1 MKKRILF
8 LQLPLLDNDTAGK
21 RENFPFAALW
31 LSHALSQHPEGEFWE
46 VATAPAKWDELD
58 NAHLLEKILVSGV
71 EAVAFTLC
79 LWNVERSL
87 RVARQLR
94 NSRPELFLMAGGPE
108 ISEDHPFLL
117 EEPVFNA
124 LVTGEG
130 EAVFPEILKGI
141 RAGKLPAY
149 DNVLISSDTGWRR
162 GSKPPPPIDLASV
175 QVPVASLIECIKARP
190 SVYIETS
197 RGCPLTCT
205 YCRYHHLQKGVRAL
219 PAEAAAQRVQQLRAA
234 GAREIRFVDPTFNA
248 RADFTQLLE
257 RLAEIN
263 ADRKLGFFAE
273 LRADTLTPEQAAL
286 MAKVNFLDVEIGVQ
300 STDPKVLRTIRR
312 PANIAQVERG
322 IRLLTAAGVKVTLD
336 LMYGLPEQ
344 TLDDVLRSIE
354 WARNFG
360 PNITIQCMQTL
371 LLPGTDLREQA
382 EQYGMQSMALPPY
395 GVFSTA
401 TMPEDDMRR
410 IEALLHDS
418 DDMPADPVTA
428 RFTGYRLNGLFK
440 EQVGTAVPAVRSSEK
455 LKTDGG
461 LRQTA
466 LPLYSETLRGFQNR
480 RAVMIRGGDM
490 NARRKEIGR
499 MIEESISSE
508 PDMLWQ
514 FVLCPEREEPMQLL
528 EELIATVKKQ
538 PPHLLD
544 RFASAEL
551 FGEIASRRIFVRLA
565 KGRKYDAEWR
575 GQVEELLGRHFV

>member
-1 MKKRILF
+1 MKKKILF
-8 LQLPLLDNDTAGK
+8 LQLPLLDNDTSAP

-31 LSHALSQHPEGEFWE
+31 LSHALAQHSEGEFWE
-46 VATAPAKWDELD
+46 VIPAPAKWDELD
-58 NAHLLEKILVSGV
+58 NAHLLEKILASGAA
-71 EAVAFTLC
+71 AVAFTLC

-87 RVARQLR
+87 RIARRLKE
-94 NSRPELFLMAGGPE
+94 SRPELFLMAGGPE

-141 RAGKLPAY
+141 RIGKLPAY
-149 DNVLISSDTGWRR
+149 DNVLINDSIRLRKEAPARQGGWRR
-162 GSKPPPPIDLASV
+162 GSKPPPQIDLASV
-175 QVPVASLIECIKARP
+175 QVPVAALMECINVRP
-190 SVYIETS
+190 AVYIETS

-219 PAEAAAQRVQQLRAA
+219 PAEAAARRVQQLRDA

-248 RADFTQLLE
+248 RADFTQLLK

-263 ADRKLGFFAE
+263 DSRKLGFFAE

-312 PANIAQVERG
+312 PANIVQVERG
-322 IRLLTAAGVKVTLD
+322 IRLLTGAGVKVTLD

-344 TLDDVLRSIE
+344 TLDDVLRSVE
-354 WARNFG
+354 WARRLG

-382 EQYGMQSMALPPY
+382 EQYGMKAMPLPPY
-395 GVFSTA
+395 GVFSTS

-410 IEALLHDS
+410 IEVLLHDS
-418 DDMPADPVTA
+418 ADMPADPVTS
-428 RFTGYRLNGLFK
+428 RFAGYRLNGLF
-440 EQVGTAVPAVRSSEK
+440 EERVG
-455 LKTDGG
+455 
-461 LRQTA
+461 
-466 LPLYSETLRGFQNR
+466 QNR
-480 RAVMIRGGDM
+480 RVVMIRGGDL
-490 NARRKEIGR
+490 NVRRKEISR
-499 MIEESISSE
+499 IIEESISGE

-514 FVLCPEREEPMQLL
+514 FVLCPEREEPIGLL
-528 EELIATVKKQ
+528 EALIATIKKQ

-551 FGEIASRRIFVRLA
+551 FGQIASRRIFVRLQ
-565 KGRKYDAEWR
+565 KGRTYDAVWR
-575 GQVEELLGRHFV
+575 EQVEELLGRHFV

>member
-1 MKKRILF
+1 MKKKILF
-8 LQLPLLDNDTAGK
+8 IQLPLLDNDTSAP

-31 LSHALSQHPEGEFWE
+31 LSHALAQHSEGEFWE
-46 VATAPAKWDELD
+46 VVPAPAKWDELD
-58 NAHLLEKILVSGV
+58 NAHLLEKILASGA

-87 RVARQLR
+87 RIARRLKE
-94 NSRPELFLMAGGPE
+94 SCPELFLMAGGPE

-141 RAGKLPAY
+141 RTGKLPAY
-149 DNVLISSDTGWRR
+149 DNVLLSGSAGWRR
-162 GSKPPPPIDLASV
+162 GSKPPPQIDLASV
-175 QVPVASLIECIKARP
+175 QVPVAALMECIKVRP
-190 SVYIETS
+190 AVYIETS

-205 YCRYHHLQKGVRAL
+205 YCRYHHLQKGIRAL
-219 PAEAAAQRVQQLRAA
+219 PAEAAARRVQQLRDA

-248 RADFTQLLE
+248 RADFTQLLK

-263 ADRKLGFFAE
+263 DSRKLGFFAE

-286 MAKVNFLDVEIGVQ
+286 MAKVNFLEVEIGVQ
-300 STDPKVLRTIRR
+300 STDPNVLRTIRR

-322 IRLLTAAGVKVTLD
+322 IRLLTGAGVKVTLD

-344 TLDDVLRSIE
+344 TLDNVLRSVE
-354 WARNFG
+354 WARSLG

-382 EQYGMQSMALPPY
+382 EQYGMKAMPLPPY
-395 GVFSTA
+395 GVFSTS

-410 IEALLHDS
+410 IEVLLHDS
-418 DDMPADPVTA
+418 ADMPADPVTS
-428 RFTGYRLNGLFK
+428 RFAGYRLNGLF
-440 EQVGTAVPAVRSSEK
+440 EERVG
-455 LKTDGG
+455 
-461 LRQTA
+461 
-466 LPLYSETLRGFQNR
+466 QNR
-480 RAVMIRGGDM
+480 RVVMIRGGDL
-490 NARRKEIGR
+490 NVRRKEISR
-499 MIEESISSE
+499 IIEESISGE

-514 FVLCPEREEPMQLL
+514 FVLCPEREEPIGLL
-528 EELIATVKKQ
+528 EALIATIKKQ

-551 FGEIASRRIFVRLA
+551 FGQIASRRIFVRLQ
-565 KGRKYDAEWR
+565 KGRTYDAVWR
-575 GQVEELLGRHFV
+575 EQVEELLGRHFV

>member
-1 MKKRILF
+1 MKKKILF
-8 LQLPLLDNDTAGK
+8 LQLPLLDNDTSTPN
-21 RENFPFAALW
+21 ENFPFAALW

-46 VATAPAKWDELD
+46 VVTAPAKWDELD
-58 NAHLLEKILVSGV
+58 NAQLLKKILASGV

-87 RVARQLR
+87 RIARRLKEF
-94 NSRPELFLMAGGPE
+94 RPELFLMAGGPE

-130 EAVFPEILKGI
+130 EAVFPEIMKGI

-149 DNVLISSDTGWRR
+149 DNVLLSVSNGWKR
-162 GSKPPPPIDLASV
+162 GSKPPPQIDLASV

-219 PAEAAAQRVQQLRAA
+219 PAEAAARRVQQLRAA

-248 RADFTQLLE
+248 RADFVHLLE

-263 ADRKLGFFAE
+263 TDRKLGFFAE

-322 IRLLTAAGVKVTLD
+322 IRLLTGAGVKVTLD

-344 TLDDVLRSIE
+344 TMDDVLRSIE
-354 WARNFG
+354 WARRLG

-401 TMPEDDMRR
+401 TMPEADMRR

-418 DDMPADPVTA
+418 ADMPADPVTA

-440 EQVGTAVPAVRSSEK
+440 ERA
-455 LKTDGG
+455 G
-461 LRQTA
+461 L
-466 LPLYSETLRGFQNR
+466 NR
-480 RAVMIRGGDM
+480 RVVMIRGGDL
-490 NARRKEIGR
+490 AEIGR
-499 MIEESISSE
+499 TIEQSIASE

-514 FVLCPEREEPMQLL
+514 FVLCPEREEPIQLL
-528 EELIATVKKQ
+528 EALIAVIKKQ

-551 FGEIASRRIFVRLA
+551 FGQIASRRLFVRLQ
-565 KGRKYDAEWR
+565 KGRTYDAAWR
-575 GQVEELLGRHFV
+575 AKVEDLLGRHFV

>member
-8 LQLPLLDNDTAGK
+8 LQLPLLDNDTTGK

-46 VATAPAKWDELD
+46 AVPAPAKWDELD
-58 NAHLLEKILVSGV
+58 NAHLLKKILASGAG
-71 EAVAFTLC
+71 AVAFTLC

-87 RVARQLR
+87 RIARQLK
-94 NSRPELFLMAGGPE
+94 NLCPEIFLMAGGPE

-117 EEPVFNA
+117 DEPVFNV

-141 RAGKLPAY
+141 RTGKLPAY
-149 DNVLISSDTGWRR
+149 DNVLVSSSNGWRK
-162 GSKPPPPIDLASV
+162 GSKPSPQINLASA
-175 QVPVASLIECIKARP
+175 QVPVESLMECIRARP

-219 PAEAAAQRVQQLRAA
+219 PAEAAARRVRQLRDA
-234 GAREIRFVDPTFNA
+234 GAGEIRFVDPTFNA
-248 RADFTQLLE
+248 RADFVQLLE
-257 RLAEIN
+257 RLVEIN

-273 LRADTLTPEQAAL
+273 LRADTLTAEQTGL

-300 STDPKVLRTIRR
+300 STDPKVLRAIRR
-312 PANIAQVERG
+312 PANIEQVERG
-322 IRLLTAAGVKVTLD
+322 IRLLTGTGIHVTLD

-354 WARNFG
+354 WARGLG
-360 PNITIQCMQTL
+360 PNISIQCMQTL

-382 EQYGMQSMALPPY
+382 EQYGLQAMPLSPY
-395 GVFSTA
+395 GVVSTSM
-401 TMPEDDMRR
+401 MPEDDMRR

-418 DDMPADPVTA
+418 EDLPADPVTA
-428 RFTGYRLNGLFK
+428 CFTGYRLNGLFK
-440 EQVGTAVPAVRSSEK
+440 ERA
-455 LKTDGG
+455 G
-461 LRQTA
+461 L
-466 LPLYSETLRGFQNR
+466 NR
-480 RAVMIRGGDM
+480 RALTFRGSDL
-490 NARRKEIGR
+490 NARRKEICR
-499 MIEESISSE
+499 AIEQAVTDE

-514 FVLCPEREEPMQLL
+514 FVLCPEREEPIGLL
-528 EELIATVKKQ
+528 EAMSKAIKKQ
-538 PPHLLD
+538 PLHLLD
-544 RFASAEL
+544 RYASAEL
-551 FGEIASRRIFVRLA
+551 FGQIASRRIFVRLK
-565 KGRKYDAEWR
+565 KGRKYDAVWR

>member
-1 MKKRILF
+1 MKKKILF
-8 LQLPLLDNDTAGK
+8 LQLPLLDNDTSAP

-31 LSHALSQHPEGEFWE
+31 LSHALSQHSEGEFWE
-46 VATAPAKWDELD
+46 VVPAPAEWDELD
-58 NAHLLEKILVSGV
+58 NAHLLEKILASGA

-87 RVARQLR
+87 RIARWLKE
-94 NSRPELFLMAGGPE
+94 SYPELFLMAGGPE

-117 EEPVFNA
+117 AEPVFNA

-141 RAGKLPAY
+141 RTGKLPAY
-149 DNVLISSDTGWRR
+149 DNVLISSDKGWRR
-162 GSKPPPPIDLASV
+162 GSKPPPQIDLASV
-175 QVPVASLIECIKARP
+175 QVPVAALMECIKARP
-190 SVYIETS
+190 AVYIETS

-219 PAEAAAQRVQQLRAA
+219 PAEAAVRRVQQLRDA

-248 RADFTQLLE
+248 RADFTQLLK

-263 ADRKLGFFAE
+263 GSRQLGFFAE

-300 STDPKVLRTIRR
+300 STDPNVLRTIRR

-322 IRLLTAAGVKVTLD
+322 IRLLTGAGVKVTLD

-344 TLDDVLRSIE
+344 ALDDVLRSVE
-354 WARNFG
+354 WARSLG

-382 EQYGMQSMALPPY
+382 EQYGMKAMPLPPY
-395 GVFSTA
+395 GVVSTA
-401 TMPEDDMRR
+401 TMSEEEMAR
-410 IEALLHDS
+410 IEVLLHDS
-418 DDMPADPVTA
+418 ADMPADPVTA

-440 EQVGTAVPAVRSSEK
+440 EKA
-455 LKTDGG
+455 G
-461 LRQTA
+461 L
-466 LPLYSETLRGFQNR
+466 NR
-480 RAVMIRGGDM
+480 RAVMIRGSDLT
-490 NARRKEIGR
+490 EISR
-499 MIEESISSE
+499 TIEQSISGE
-508 PDMLWQ
+508 PDSLWQ
-514 FVLCPEREEPMQLL
+514 FVLCPEHEEPIGLL
-528 EELIATVKKQ
+528 EALIATIKKQ

-551 FGEIASRRIFVRLA
+551 FGQIASRRIFVRLQT
-565 KGRKYDAEWR
+565 GRTYGAGWR
-575 GQVEELLGRHFV
+575 EQVEELLGRHFV

>member
-1 MKKRILF
+1 MKKKILF
-8 LQLPLLDNDTAGK
+8 LQLPLLDNDTSAPN
-21 RENFPFAALW
+21 ENFPFAALW

-46 VATAPAKWDELD
+46 VVPAPAKWDELD
-58 NAHLLEKILVSGV
+58 NAHLIQEILASGV

-79 LWNVERSL
+79 LWNVERCL
-87 RVARQLR
+87 RIARQLR

-162 GSKPPPPIDLASV
+162 GSKPPPQIDLASV
-175 QVPVASLIECIKARP
+175 QVPVESLMECIKARP

-219 PAEAAAQRVQQLRAA
+219 PAEAAARRVQQLRAA

-248 RADFTQLLE
+248 RADFVQLLE

-286 MAKVNFLDVEIGVQ
+286 MVKVNFLDVEIGVQ

-322 IRLLTAAGVKVTLD
+322 IRLLTGAGVKVTLD

-354 WARNFG
+354 WARNLG

-371 LLPGTDLREQA
+371 LLPGTDLRGQA
-382 EQYGMQSMALPPY
+382 EQYGMQAMPLPPY
-395 GVFSTA
+395 GVFSTS

-440 EQVGTAVPAVRSSEK
+440 ERA
-455 LKTDGG
+455 G
-461 LRQTA
+461 L
-466 LPLYSETLRGFQNR
+466 NR
-480 RAVMIRGGDM
+480 RAVMIRGGDL
-490 NARRKEIGR
+490 NVRRKEISR
-499 MIEESISSE
+499 TIEQSIASE

-514 FVLCPEREEPMQLL
+514 FVLCPEREEPIQWL
-528 EELIATVKKQ
+528 EALIAILKKQ

-551 FGEIASRRIFVRLA
+551 FGQIASRRLFIRLQ
-565 KGRKYDAEWR
+565 KGRTYDAAWR
-575 GQVEELLGRHFV
+575 ARVEELLGRHFV

>member
-1 MKKRILF
+1 MAFVTFCEIHMKKRILF
-8 LQLPLLDNDTAGK
+8 LQLPLLDNDTSEQ

-46 VATAPAKWDELD
+46 VVPAPAKWDELD
-58 NAHLLEKILVSGV
+58 NAHLLEKILASGV

-79 LWNVERSL
+79 LWNVERGL
-87 RVARQLR
+87 RLARMLR
-94 NSRPELFLMAGGPE
+94 KSRPGLFLMAGGPE
-108 ISEDHPFLL
+108 ISDDHPFLL

-141 RAGKLPAY
+141 RTGKMPVY
-149 DNVLISSDTGWRR
+149 DNVLISSDKGWKR
-162 GSKPPPPIDLASV
+162 GSKPPLPIDLASV
-175 QVPVASLIECIKARP
+175 QVPVEMLKPCIRARP

-219 PAEAAAQRVQQLRAA
+219 PAAAAAQRIQQLRDT

-248 RADFTQLLE
+248 RADFTRLLE

-286 MAKVNFLDVEIGVQ
+286 MAKVNFLDVEVGVQ
-300 STDPKVLRTIRR
+300 STDLNVLRAIRR
-312 PANIAQVERG
+312 PANIAQVEKG
-322 IRLLTAAGVKVTLD
+322 IRLLTGAGVKVTLD

-354 WARNFG
+354 WARGFG
-360 PNITIQCMQTL
+360 PNISIQCMQTL

-382 EQYGMQSMALPPY
+382 EQYGMQAMLLPPY
-395 GVFSTA
+395 GVVSTA
-401 TMPEDDMRR
+401 TMSEEDMAR
-410 IEALLHDS
+410 IEVLLHDS
-418 DDMPADPVTA
+418 ADLPADPVTA
-428 RFTGYRLNGLFK
+428 CFVGYRLAGLFK
-440 EQVGTAVPAVRSSEK
+440 ERA
-455 LKTDGG
+455 D
-461 LRQTA
+461 
-466 LPLYSETLRGFQNR
+466 QNR
-480 RAVMIRGGDM
+480 RAVIIRGGDL

-499 MIEESISSE
+499 KIEQSISSE
-508 PDMLWQ
+508 PDVLWQ
-514 FVLCPEREEPMQLL
+514 FILCPEREEPIQLL
-528 EELIATVKKQ
+528 EALIAIIKKQ

-551 FGEIASRRIFVRLA
+551 FGQIASRRLFVRLQ
-565 KGRKYDAEWR
+565 KCRTYDATWR
-575 GQVEELLGRHFV
+575 EQVADLLSRHFV

>member
-1 MKKRILF
+1 
-8 LQLPLLDNDTAGK
+8 
-21 RENFPFAALW
+21 
-31 LSHALSQHPEGEFWE
+31 
-46 VATAPAKWDELD
+46 
-58 NAHLLEKILVSGV
+58 
-71 EAVAFTLC
+71 
-79 LWNVERSL
+79 
-87 RVARQLR
+87 
-94 NSRPELFLMAGGPE
+94 
-108 ISEDHPFLL
+108 LL

-124 LVTGEG
+124 LVTGKG

-162 GSKPPPPIDLASV
+162 GSKPPLPIDLASV
-175 QVPVASLIECIKARP
+175 QVPVESLMECIKARP

-248 RADFTQLLE
+248 RADFIQLLE

-263 ADRKLGFFAE
+263 TDRKLGFFAE

-286 MAKVNFLDVEIGVQ
+286 MAKVNFPDVEIGVQ
-300 STDPKVLRTIRR
+300 STDPKVLRAIRR

-322 IRLLTAAGVKVTLD
+322 IRLLTGAGVKVTLD

-354 WARNFG
+354 WARGLG

-371 LLPGTDLREQA
+371 LLPGTDLRGQA
-382 EQYGMQSMALPPY
+382 EQYGMQAMPLPPY
-395 GVFSTA
+395 GVFSTS

-440 EQVGTAVPAVRSSEK
+440 ERA
-455 LKTDGG
+455 G
-461 LRQTA
+461 L
-466 LPLYSETLRGFQNR
+466 NR
-480 RAVMIRGGDM
+480 RAVMIRGGDL
-490 NARRKEIGR
+490 NSCRKEIGL
-499 MIEESISSE
+499 MIEQSIASE

-514 FVLCPEREEPMQLL
+514 FVLCPEREEPIQWL
-528 EELIATVKKQ
+528 EALIAILKKQ

-551 FGEIASRRIFVRLA
+551 FGQIASRRLFIRLQ
-565 KGRKYDAEWR
+565 KGRTYDAAWR
-575 GQVEELLGRHFV
+575 ARVEELLGRHFV

>member
-1 MKKRILF
+1 MKKKILF
-8 LQLPLLDNDTAGK
+8 LQLPLLDNDTSTAH
-21 RENFPFAALW
+21 ENFPFAALW

-46 VATAPAKWDELD
+46 VVPAPAKWDELD
-58 NAHLLEKILVSGV
+58 NAQLLEKILASGV
-71 EAVAFTLC
+71 DAVAFTLC

-87 RVARQLR
+87 RIARQLKEA
-94 NSRPELFLMAGGPE
+94 RPELFLMAGGPE

-149 DNVLISSDTGWRR
+149 DNVLISSDKGWKR
-162 GSKPPPPIDLASV
+162 GSKPPPQIDLASV
-175 QVPVASLIECIKARP
+175 QVPVASLMECIKVRP
-190 SVYIETS
+190 AVYIETS

-219 PAEAAAQRVQQLRAA
+219 PAEAAARRVQQLRDA

-248 RADFTQLLE
+248 RADFIQLLE

-263 ADRKLGFFAE
+263 TDRKLGFFAE

-322 IRLLTAAGVKVTLD
+322 IRLLTGAGVKVTLD

-344 TLDDVLRSIE
+344 TLGDVLRSIE
-354 WARNFG
+354 WARSLG

-382 EQYGMQSMALPPY
+382 EQYGMQAMTLPPY
-395 GVFSTA
+395 GVFSTS

-410 IEALLHDS
+410 IEVLLHDS
-418 DDMPADPVTA
+418 ADMPADPVTA
-428 RFTGYRLNGLFK
+428 RFTGYRLSGLF
-440 EQVGTAVPAVRSSEK
+440 QDRVG
-455 LKTDGG
+455 
-461 LRQTA
+461 
-466 LPLYSETLRGFQNR
+466 QNR
-480 RAVMIRGGDM
+480 RAVTFHGSDLP
-490 NARRKEIGR
+490 EICR
-499 MIEESISSE
+499 MIEQLITDE

-514 FVLCPEREEPMQLL
+514 FVLCPEREEPIEFL
-528 EELIATVKKQ
+528 EALIAVIKKQ

-551 FGEIASRRIFVRLA
+551 FGQIASRRIFVRLK
-565 KGRKYDAEWR
+565 KGRTYDAEWR
-575 GQVEELLGRHFV
+575 EQVEELLGRHFV

>member
-1 MKKRILF
+1 MKQILF
-8 LQLPLLDNDTAGK
+8 LQLPLLDNDTSTPN
-21 RENFPFAALW
+21 ENFPFAALW
-31 LSHALSQHPEGEFWE
+31 LAHALSQHPEGEFWE
-46 VATAPAKWDELD
+46 VVPAPAKWDELD
-58 NAHLLEKILVSGV
+58 NAHLLKKILASGV

-87 RVARQLR
+87 RIARRLKEV
-94 NSRPELFLMAGGPE
+94 RPELFLMAGGPE

-141 RAGKLPAY
+141 RIGKLPAY
-149 DNVLISSDTGWRR
+149 DNVLISSSNGWKK
-162 GSKPPPPIDLASV
+162 GSKPPLPIDLAAV
-175 QVPVASLIECIKARP
+175 QVPVEMLKPCIQTRP

-219 PAEAAAQRVQQLRAA
+219 PAEAAAQRVQQLRDA

-248 RADFTQLLE
+248 RADFVQLLE

-273 LRADTLTPEQAAL
+273 LRADTLTPEQIAL

-300 STDPKVLRTIRR
+300 STDPKVLRAIRR
-312 PANIAQVERG
+312 PANIERVERG
-322 IRLLTAAGVKVTLD
+322 IRLLTGAGVKVTLD

-354 WARNFG
+354 WARSLG

-382 EQYGMQSMALPPY
+382 EQYGMQAIPLPPY
-395 GVFSTA
+395 GVVSTV
-401 TMPEDDMRR
+401 TMSEDDMRR

-418 DDMPADPVTA
+418 ADMPADPVTS

-440 EQVGTAVPAVRSSEK
+440 EQA
-455 LKTDGG
+455 G
-461 LRQTA
+461 L
-466 LPLYSETLRGFQNR
+466 NR
-480 RAVMIRGGDM
+480 RAVMIRGGDL
-490 NARRKEIGR
+490 NTRREEIGR
-499 MIEESISSE
+499 MIEQVITDE
-508 PDMLWQ
+508 PDVLWQ
-514 FVLCPEREEPMQLL
+514 FVLCPEREEPLELL
-528 EELIATVKKQ
+528 ETLIATIKKQ

-544 RFASAEL
+544 RYASAEL
-551 FGEIASRRIFVRLA
+551 FGQIASRRLFVRLQ
-565 KGRKYDAEWR
+565 KGRTYDAVWR
-575 GQVEELLGRHFV
+575 GQVEKLLGRHFV